1 MAEVKG
7 NRVIETGVP
16 SLDHLLGGGIPAR
29 QSVVVTGDPGTGKTI
44 LCSQIT
50 FAHAARGDNVV
61 VATVASEPHDKLL
74 DELRGFS
81 FYDVERVGREVFMLS
96 AYPWV
101 KKGPK
106 ETRELLLK
114 TVRDRNAKLL
124 FIDGMRSLRDLWQDE
139 AKLRD
144 FLYELNVGLAQQGAI
159 GLFTTEYGID
169 RLMEYP
175 EATTVDGIVSLST
188 MRVGGRVVRRARVV
202 KLRGRPHLTSEH
214 LMHISRDGIRIV
226 PRLEET
232 THPSPDFAPSNER
245 ADFGLPELDT
255 LLHGGL
261 PAKSAT
267 MLAGSTGV
275 GKTLLSLR
283 FCAAG
288 ARRGENTLLVSYSEP
303 VSRLVARA
311 QRIGLDVEPFLKDG
325 RLQIIYRSTV
335 NAEGDDLVSE
345 ILEHVEKHDI
355 KRLAVDGVGEIE
367 HGIIDRDRVRTLLTA
382 MIIALRNRGVTVV
395 FVKEVAKIAG
405 PELDFSDTP
414 ISVAAENVI
423 FLRHVELRGQLR
435 RIISILK
442 MRESGYDPHVREFVI
457 GEDGFRVLEPLRGEG
472 LLTGIPRFV
481 PHEVGGE

>member
-1 MAEVKG
+1 VTAEH
-7 NRVIETGVP
+7 RIIATGLP
-16 SLDHLLGGGIPAR
+16 TLDHLLGGGIPAR

-44 LCSQIT
+44 LCSQIA
-50 FAHAARGDNVV
+50 FAAAARGDQVV

-74 DELRGFS
+74 DELHGFS
-81 FYDVERVGREVFMLS
+81 FYDAERVGREVFMLS

-114 TVRDRNAKLL
+114 TVRDRGAKLL

-139 AKLRD
+139 ARLRD
-144 FLYELNVGLAQQGAI
+144 FLYELNVGLAQLGAI
-159 GLFTTEYGID
+159 GLFTTEYNID

-175 EATTVDGIVSLST
+175 EATTVDGIVALST
-188 MRVGGRVVRRARVV
+188 LKVGGRVVRRARVV

-214 LMHISRDGIRIV
+214 LMHISNEGVRMV

-232 THPSPDFAPSNER
+232 TLPSPDFTPSNTR
-245 ADFGLPELDT
+245 ADFGLKELDS
-255 LLHGGL
+255 LLQGGL
-261 PAKSAT
+261 PEKSAT

-288 ARRGENTLLVSYSEP
+288 AERGEPALLVTYSEP
-303 VSRLVARA
+303 VPRLIARA
-311 QRIGLDVEPFLKDG
+311 KRIGLDVQHLLDDG
-325 RLQIIYRSTV
+325 KLEISYRSTV
-335 NAEGDDLVSE
+335 NAEGDDLVNE
-345 ILEHVEKHDI
+345 ILDRVQEKGI

-367 HGIIDRDRVRTLLTA
+367 HGILDRDRVRTLLTA
-382 MIIALRNRGVTVV
+382 MIIALRNLDVTTV

-405 PELDFSDTP
+405 PDLDFSDTP
-414 ISVAAENVI
+414 ISVTAENVL

-435 RIISILK
+435 RILSILK

-457 GEDGFRVLEPLRGEG
+457 GEDGIRVLQPLRGEG
-472 LLTGIPRFV
+472 LLTGIPRATAD
-481 PHEVGGE
+481 GAGA

>member
-1 MAEVKG
+1 MVAA
-7 NRVIETGVP
+7 NRIVETGLP

-44 LCSQIT
+44 LCSQIA
-50 FAHAARGDNVV
+50 FAHARRGEQVV

-74 DELRGFS
+74 EALTGFS
-81 FYDVERVGREVFMLS
+81 FFDSERIGRELFMLS

-114 TVRDRNAKLL
+114 TMRDRKAKLL
-124 FIDGMRSLRDLWQDE
+124 FVDGMRSLRDLWQDE

-144 FLYELNVGLAQQGAI
+144 FLYELSVGLAQLDAV
-159 GLFTTEYGID
+159 GLFTTEYGVD

-175 EATTVDGIVSLST
+175 EATTVDGIIALST
-188 MRVGGRVVRRARVV
+188 LRVGGRVVRRARAV

-214 LMHISRDGIRIV
+214 LMHITTDGVRVV

-232 THPSPDFAPSNER
+232 TFPSPAFTPSAER
-245 ADFGLPELDT
+245 ADFGLPELDK
-255 LLHGGL
+255 LLDGGL
-261 PAKSAT
+261 PLKSAT

-288 ARRGENTLLVSYSEP
+288 AARGERTMLVSYSEP
-303 VSRLVARA
+303 VPRLVARA
-311 QRIGLDVEPFLKDG
+311 KRIGVDVQPLIDAGKLEIL
-325 RLQIIYRSTV
+325 YRSTV
-335 NAEGDDLVSE
+335 NSEGDDLINE
-345 ILEHVEKHDI
+345 ILERVQANGVA
-355 KRLAVDGVGEIE
+355 RLAVDGVGDIE
-367 HGIIDRDRVRTLLTA
+367 HSIFERERVRTLLNA
-382 MIIALRNRGVTVV
+382 LIIALRNLEVTAV

-405 PELDFSDTP
+405 PDLDFSDTP
-414 ISVAAENVI
+414 ISAAAENVL
-423 FLRHVELRGQLR
+423 FLRHVELQGQLR
-435 RIISILK
+435 RILSILK

-457 GEDGFRVLEPLRGEG
+457 NEDGIRVLQPLRGEG
-472 LLTGIPRFV
+472 LLTGIPRLTSA
-481 PHEVGGE
+481 EDGGA

>member
-1 MAEVKG
+1 MGDAS
-7 NRVIETGVP
+7 RIIATGVP
-16 SLDHLLGGGIPAR
+16 SLDHLLGGGIPER

-44 LCSQIT
+44 LCSQIA
-50 FAHAARGDNVV
+50 FAHARRGEQVV

-81 FYDVERVGREVFMLS
+81 FYDGDRVGRELFMLS

-114 TVRDRNAKLL
+114 TMRDRKAKLL
-124 FIDGMRSLRDLWQDE
+124 FVDGMRSLRDLWQDE

-144 FLYELNVGLAQQGAI
+144 FLYELNVGIAQLGGI
-159 GLFTTEYGID
+159 GLFTTEYSID

-188 MRVGGRVVRRARVV
+188 LRVGGRVVRRARVV

-214 LMHISRDGIRIV
+214 LMHISSDGIRVV

-232 THPSPDFAPSNER
+232 THPSPSFTPTDER
-245 ADFGLPELDT
+245 TEFGLPELDD
-255 LLHGGL
+255 LMRGGL

-283 FCAAG
+283 LCAAG
-288 ARRGENTLLVSYSEP
+288 AKRGEKGLLVTYSEP
-303 VSRLVARA
+303 VPRLIARA
-311 QRIGLDVEPFLKDG
+311 KRIGLDVQPLIDEG
-325 RLQIIYRSTV
+325 MLQVVYRSTV
-335 NAEGDDLVSE
+335 NAEGDDLVNE
-345 ILEHVEKHDI
+345 ILDRVQANGI
-355 KRLAVDGVGEIE
+355 KRLAVDGIGDIE
-367 HGIIDRDRVRTLLTA
+367 HNILDRERVRTLLTA
-382 MIIALRNRGVTVV
+382 MIIELRNLGVTAV
-395 FVKEVAKIAG
+395 FIKEVAKIAG
-405 PELDFSDTP
+405 PDLDFSDTP
-414 ISVAAENVI
+414 ISVTAENVL

-442 MRESGYDPHVREFVI
+442 MRESGYDSHVREFTI
-457 GEDGFRVLEPLRGEG
+457 GEDGVRILQPLRGEG
-472 LLTGIPRFV
+472 LLTGIPRLIEGAA
-481 PHEVGGE
+481 HAD